1 MAAQVG
7 LAFMPLASRM
17 IRRRRGYG
25 GTGDTGTR
33 RDKQKLPK
41 VLEIGALRRDIPS
54 MHATVIDKK
63 RRMTLPESVCQAVG
77 LKPHDQVEW
86 RAEAGEIRG
95 RRLVAQKPK
104 EAFPPGSLLQYFTP
118 ERDKEELA
126 ILSGCV
132 KGPE

>member
-1 MAAQVG
+1 MQ
-7 LAFMPLASRM
+7 
-17 IRRRRGYG
+17 
-25 GTGDTGTR
+25 
-33 RDKQKLPK
+33 
-41 VLEIGALRRDIPS
+41 
-54 MHATVIDKK
+54 ATVIDKK

-95 RRLVAQKPK
+95 RRLVPQETK
-104 EAFPPGSLLQYFTP
+104 EVFPPGSLLKYFTP

-126 ILSGCV
+126 ILSDCV